1 VCLVPN
7 FSNFLD
13 GDSDMTRFVKAT
25 VFASLCIAL
34 TFSSNALAQK
44 GGTGGGGGTATP
56 PPPNRT
62 AAPLTFGGGLTTL
75 TVGSDQP
82 AFVMLQANSDGR
94 DAPIITKNSGPDGL
108 ILYNTTP
115 ADHPHGINGYTLSY
129 YVWTPGRGDIGSSP
143 QASFTATTQS
153 GASRTIIVN
162 LGPVQDVPPGV
173 ISGLTASLAGDHI
186 EAHWNSSATGAPLT
200 YTVTACYHSLLLG
213 TTLPYLFC
221 DRVGTTNDLQLLDIP
236 SGPAQNAGQPGVP
249 VTYYGLFVNASS
261 AIDSHLAGQATTNV
275 Q

>member
-7 FSNFLD
+7 FSNFLER
-13 GDSDMTRFVKAT
+13 GSDMTRFAKAT
-25 VFASLCIAL
+25 AFASLCIAL

-44 GGTGGGGGTATP
+44 GGTGGGGTATP
-56 PPPNRT
+56 PPPNRNV
-62 AAPLTFGGGLTTL
+62 PLTFRGGLTTL
-75 TVGSDQP
+75 TVASDQP
-82 AFVMLQANSDGR
+82 AFVQLQANSDGR
-94 DAPIITKNSGPDGL
+94 DAPIIRKNSGPDGL

-129 YVWTPGRGDIGSSP
+129 YVWTPGGADIGSNP

-153 GASRTIIVN
+153 GASLTITVN
-162 LGPVQDVPPGV
+162 LGPVQDVAPGA
-173 ISGLTASLAGDHI
+173 ISGLTATLAGDQI

-213 TTLPYLFC
+213 TNLPYLFC
-221 DRVGTTNDLQLLDIP
+221 DNAGRTNDLQLLNIP
-236 SGPAQNAGQPGVP
+236 SGPTQNVGQPGVP
-249 VTYYGLFVNASS
+249 VTYYGVFVS
-261 AIDSHLAGQATTNV
+261 ANRAVDSHLGGQATTNV

>member
-1 VCLVPN
+1 
-7 FSNFLD
+7 
-13 GDSDMTRFVKAT
+13 MIRFAKAT
-25 VFASLCIAL
+25 VFSSLCIAL
-34 TFSSNALAQK
+34 TFSPNAFAQK
-44 GGTGGGGGTATP
+44 GGGTGGGGNTGGGGTATP

-62 AAPLTFGGGLTTL
+62 APLTFGGGLTTL

-94 DAPIITKNSGPDGL
+94 DAPIITRNSGPDGL

-129 YVWTPGRGDIGSSP
+129 YVWTPGRADIGSNP

-153 GASRTIIVN
+153 GASRTIAVN
-162 LGPVQDVPPGV
+162 LGPVQDVAPGA

-186 EAHWNSSATGAPLT
+186 EAHWNPSATGAALT
-200 YTVTACYHSLLLG
+200 YTATACYHSLLLG
-213 TTLPYLFC
+213 TNLPYLFC
-221 DRVGTTNDLQLLDIP
+221 DKAGTTSDLQLLNIP
-236 SGPAQNAGQPGVP
+236 SGPAENAGQPGVP
-249 VTYYGLFVNASS
+249 VTYYGIFVSANS
-261 AIDSHLAGQATTNV
+261 AIDSQLGGQVTTNV